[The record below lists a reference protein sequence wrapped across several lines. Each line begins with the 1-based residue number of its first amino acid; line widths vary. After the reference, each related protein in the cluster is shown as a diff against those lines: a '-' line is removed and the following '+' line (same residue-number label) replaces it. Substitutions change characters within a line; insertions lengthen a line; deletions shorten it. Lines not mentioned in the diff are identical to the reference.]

1 MIIFFFFSLIF
12 SFQLSL
18 LESNHGWCVLF
29 FIIISSSSSSSSSLR
44 QYTFAGLVVYT
55 RRKTFGLCLTASSY
69 RPFFHPLLQPP
80 SATHLVFFLRLIDM
94 CRLSVL
100 IQITLRQQKRSFNT
114 HTHKETKRKKLQQ
127 QQKKLIS
134 FTASFSF
141 VCVSYDVYR
150 PRPLSNGDV
159 IVWLIFN

>member
-29 FIIISSSSSSSSSLR
+29 FIIISSSSSLR

-114 HTHKETKRKKLQQ
+114 HTHTKKRKEKTSTT
-127 QQKKLIS
+127 KKINIFHS
-134 FTASFSF
+134 FIFF
-141 VCVSYDVYR
+141 CVCVVR
-150 PRPLSNGDV
+150 C
-159 IVWLIFN
+159 I